1 MRKVYRIIALS
12 LITSTLIAGCG
23 QPWSTELQS
32 LSDNS
37 SQCTTS
43 AAAAASFAS
52 PEMSLV
58 GPFQRA
64 QSKVIWLNQQK
75 IESQNEKRYLA
86 VQVDLQCLQKSK
98 TFNVL
103 TESFRTLRPRN
114 FSKFSKIEALT
125 IEWPRNFSRQ
135 ALEILAAQTPC
146 LAGMHEDTEL
156 KTQNAPNDIRYSEQS
171 HLQSIR
177 FDQVFQ
183 KSFLGPQSIR
193 DTYLLA
199 VIDDGFLKQHPDL
212 VNQWWTNPNEIPG
225 NQIDDDQNGIVD
237 DVEGANFFY
246 TEPRNK
252 PWGIS
257 YQQHGIHVSGLAAA
271 QTNNVEGISSPMGAR
286 AKILPIAMAPEI
298 VMGGGGT
305 TFATAL
311 ARALRYA
318 ADHGAAVI
326 NISMMAEGYH
336 PIIEEALIYATQ
348 KGTVVVV
355 AAGNNSKEMGVFIG
369 SPAVYGKSIPGMLT
383 VGASNSKDGT
393 LNPEKC
399 LFSNFSTQYVE
410 IFAPGCD
417 SNINTRY
424 GGAGVLSCVT
434 ESTDPTKYGWIQGT
448 SMASP
453 LAAGGAL
460 YAFALLQE
468 KYGQRP
474 SAAQVEEVLVS
485 TSRRVEALEPFGRN
499 GAHLDLENIW
509 TSLKSNTPENP
520 DCP

>member
-1 MRKVYRIIALS
+1 MKQIHRFLALS
-12 LITSTLIAGCG
+12 IISSAFLVGCSK
-23 QPWSTELQS
+23 PWSTELQS
-32 LSDNS
+32 LTDNS
-37 SQCTTS
+37 SQCTPARS
-43 AAAAASFAS
+43 ASF
-52 PEMSLV
+52 SLAEKSIV

-64 QSKVIWLNQQK
+64 QSKVIWLHQDKSDLQA
-75 IESQNEKRYLA
+75 EERFLA
-86 VQVDLQCLQKSK
+86 VQVDLQCLQKNRK
-98 TFNVL
+98 FNLL
-103 TESFRTLRPRN
+103 TEAFRNLRPKD
-114 FSKFSKIEALT
+114 FSKFSKVEALT
-125 IEWPRNFSRQ
+125 IEWPKNFSRES
-135 ALEILAAQTPC
+135 LEALAAQTPC
-146 LAGMHEDTEL
+146 LIGMHEDSVL
-156 KTQNAPNDIRYSEQS
+156 KTQTFPNDPRYSEQS

-177 FDQVFQ
+177 FEQVFE
-183 KSFLGPQSIR
+183 KSFLAPQSIR
-193 DTYLLA
+193 GTYILA
-199 VIDDGFLKQHPDL
+199 VIDDGFMKQHPDL
-212 VNQWWTNPNEIPG
+212 INQWWTNPNEIPS

-246 TEPRNK
+246 IEPRNK
-252 PWGIS
+252 PWGVS
-257 YQQHGIHVSGLAAA
+257 YQQHGTHVAGLAAA
-271 QTNNVEGISSPMGAR
+271 QTNNSEGVSSPMGLR

-318 ADHGAAVI
+318 ADHGASVV
-326 NISMMAEGYH
+326 NISMMVEGYH

-355 AAGNNSKEMGVFIG
+355 AAGNNSQEMGVFIG
-369 SPAVYGKSIPGMLT
+369 SPAVYGKSISGMIT

-399 LFSNFSTQYVE
+399 LFSNYSTQYVE

-424 GGAGVLSCVT
+424 GGAGVLSCLP
-434 ESTDPTKYGWIQGT
+434 ESTEPSGYGWIQGT

-460 YAFALLQE
+460 YASALLQE
-468 KYGQRP
+468 NSGQRP
-474 SAAQVEEVLVS
+474 SAALVEQVLIS
-485 TSRRVEALEPFGRN
+485 SSRPVPALETYGLN
-499 GAHLDLENIW
+499 GGHLDLEKIW
-509 TSLKSNTPENP
+509 AALRPASPENP